1 MSLFC
6 VLALV
11 LGAVL
16 ATAVSVIYLAVGLIV
31 LTVAGAIEAYWI
43 GVPLGKVLLWAI
55 ALFAIAQVGYV
66 AGAAILAL
74 FPPSRRDPA
83 SNPILED
90 RLEPRAHRQPR

>member
-1 MSLFC
+1 
-6 VLALV
+6 
-11 LGAVL
+11 
-16 ATAVSVIYLAVGLIV
+16 
-31 LTVAGAIEAYWI
+31 
-43 GVPLGKVLLWAI
+43 VLLWAI